1 MAELDLIAQA
11 AGEQKAP
18 KDIHAFISTKR
29 RARKVDPPKIW
40 AVRRAVKGTT
50 HLRDR
55 TKTRGRKPKMTPEVV
70 RQCIRVRIRGLVFC
84 SYVPYK
90 LYKPGY
96 KPAYKLLS
104 NIYKPYKPGNS
115 R

>member
-1 MAELDLIAQA
+1 MSHEATSDRALATPRQASPSLAMAPHLSFAELDLIAKA

-18 KDIHAFISTKR
+18 KDIHALISAKR

-50 HLRDR
+50 HF
-55 TKTRGRKPKMTPEVV
+55 
-70 RQCIRVRIRGLVFC
+70 RVSRSRGLVLC
-84 SYVPYK
+84 NYVPYK

-96 KPAYKLLS
+96 KPAYKLL
-104 NIYKPYKPGNS
+104 
-115 R
+115 

>member
-1 MAELDLIAQA
+1 MAELDLIAKA

-18 KDIHAFISTKR
+18 KDIHALISAKR

-55 TKTRGRKPKMTPEVV
+55 TETKGRKAKMTPEVV
-70 RQCIRVRIRGLVFC
+70 PRASILPRSEVFLPGERRIGLMWD
-84 SYVPYK
+84 S
-90 LYKPGY
+90 
-96 KPAYKLLS
+96 
-104 NIYKPYKPGNS
+104 
-115 R
+115 

>member
-1 MAELDLIAQA
+1 MAPHLSLAELDLIAKA

-18 KDIHAFISTKR
+18 KDIHALISAKR

-55 TKTRGRKPKMTPEVV
+55 TETRARKPNMTPEVV
-70 RQCIRVRIRGLVFC
+70 RRCIRVRIRGLVFC
-84 SYVPYK
+84 NYVPYK

-96 KPAYKLLS
+96 KPAYKLL
-104 NIYKPYKPGNS
+104 
-115 R
+115 

>member
-1 MAELDLIAQA
+1 MAELDLIAKA

-18 KDIHAFISTKR
+18 KDIHALISAKR

-55 TKTRGRKPKMTPEVV
+55 TETRGRKAKMTAEVV
-70 RQCIRVRIRGLVFC
+70 RRGLVFC
-84 SYVPYK
+84 KYM
-90 LYKPGY
+90 
-96 KPAYKLLS
+96 
-104 NIYKPYKPGNS
+104 PYKPVQTGIQTGIQTVVKYIQTIQTGEYALK
-115 R
+115 

>member
-1 MAELDLIAQA
+1 MAPHLSFAELDLIAKA

-18 KDIHAFISTKR
+18 KDIHALISAKR

-55 TKTRGRKPKMTPEVV
+55 TETRGRKPKMTPEVV
-70 RQCIRVRIRGLVFC
+70 RRCIRVRKQLARRANADYEVTRRMVC
-84 SYVPYK
+84 QNW
-90 LYKPGY
+90 KP
-96 KPAYKLLS
+96 
-104 NIYKPYKPGNS
+104 
-115 R
+115 